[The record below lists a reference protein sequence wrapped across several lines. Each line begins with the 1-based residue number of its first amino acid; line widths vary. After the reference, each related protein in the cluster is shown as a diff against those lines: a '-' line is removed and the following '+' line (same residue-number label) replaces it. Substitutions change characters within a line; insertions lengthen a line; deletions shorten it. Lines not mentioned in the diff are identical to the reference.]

1 MRGLIDL
8 IGWNDL
14 TPQEQA
20 FVVAAADRGAVG
32 GFVCWLVSWAVFRGR
47 RGGGLRRPGGGRRSD
62 GGVWDVAT
70 LGRQR
75 LNVQT
80 LRWAGARHR
89 SSALGG
95 AVDEGL
101 ASLGGGDQI
110 TPM

>member
-1 MRGLIDL
+1 MRGFIDL

-32 GFVCWLVSWAVFRGR
+32 GFVCWLVSWAVFGGR
-47 RGGGLRRPGGGRRSD
+47 RGGGLRRPRGGRRSD

-70 LGRQR
+70 LGR
-75 LNVQT
+75 LNV
-80 LRWAGARHR
+80 LMAGPAPEFGP
-89 SSALGG
+89 SAG